1 MKKLTQF
8 INLLSYPKDSSYLLD
23 LKDMLGYLPHE
34 EIRILQESYVETF
47 DFSENSS
54 LYLSQYLQLNENQKR
69 ELMFTLQDLVCR
81 FTKDGELNFPPDYIP
96 KLLDVYEEIRLTNV
110 SFDKLSEGLLDALLT
125 ASDILSERVTN
136 FYGRI
141 FQKLSETLKQ
151 LKEEQL
157 CLK

>member
-1 MKKLTQF
+1 MTKLKQF

-23 LKDMLGYLPHE
+23 LKDMLGYLPYE
-34 EIRILQESYVETF
+34 EIKILQELYVETF

-54 LYLSQYLQLNENQKR
+54 LYLAQYLQLNENQKR
-69 ELMFTLQDLVCR
+69 ELMFTLQDFVCK

-96 KLLDVYEEIRLTNV
+96 KLLDAYEKIRLTNV
-110 SFDKLSEGLLDALLT
+110 SFDRFSEGLLDALLT

>member
-1 MKKLTQF
+1 MTKLIQF

-34 EIRILQESYVETF
+34 EIKILQESYVETF
-47 DFSENSS
+47 DFSENSA
-54 LYLSQYLQLNENQKR
+54 LYLAQYLQLNENQKR
-69 ELMFTLQDLVCR
+69 ELMFTLQDFVCK
-81 FTKDGELNFPPDYIP
+81 FTRNGDLNFPPDYIP
-96 KLLDVYEEIRLTNV
+96 KLLDAYEKIRLTNV
-110 SFDKLSEGLLDALLT
+110 SFDRFSEGLLDALLT

-136 FYGRI
+136 FYGGI

-151 LKEEQL
+151 LKEEEL